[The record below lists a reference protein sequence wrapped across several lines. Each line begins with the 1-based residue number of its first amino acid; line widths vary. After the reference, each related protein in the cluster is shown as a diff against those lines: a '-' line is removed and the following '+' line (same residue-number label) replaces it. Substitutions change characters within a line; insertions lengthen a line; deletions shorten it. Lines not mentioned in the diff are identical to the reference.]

1 MDTWADTFI
10 SQIRED
16 LTEKITTLDEI
27 WAIMIFSP
35 ERQSVAEAA
44 ARVAEK
50 IIKEKDDLILE
61 LKTRISVLD
70 EEAIDQQQELVR
82 RREKIDELLQQLKLK
97 TPICDNI

>member
-1 MDTWADTFI
+1 MDWSYWFI
-10 SQIRED
+10 TQIRED

-50 IIKEKDDLILE
+50 IVKEKDQEIADLREQLE
-61 LKTRISVLD
+61 RMR
-70 EEAIDQQQELVR
+70 EL
-82 RREKIDELLQQLKLK
+82 Q
-97 TPICDNI
+97 

>member
-1 MDTWADTFI
+1 MDWSYWFI
-10 SQIRED
+10 TQIRED

-50 IIKEKDDLILE
+50 IIKEKDQEIAELREQLE
-61 LKTRISVLD
+61 RLR
-70 EEAIDQQQELVR
+70 ELN
-82 RREKIDELLQQLKLK
+82 EIEN
-97 TPICDNI
+97 TYM

>member
-1 MDTWADTFI
+1 MDWSYWFI
-10 SQIRED
+10 TQIRED

-50 IIKEKDDLILE
+50 IIKEKDQEIADLREQLE
-61 LKTRISVLD
+61 RLR
-70 EEAIDQQQELVR
+70 EL
-82 RREKIDELLQQLKLK
+82 Q
-97 TPICDNI
+97 

>member
-1 MDTWADTFI
+1 MDWSYWFI
-10 SQIRED
+10 TQIRED

-50 IIKEKDDLILE
+50 MIKEKDQEIAELREQLE
-61 LKTRISVLD
+61 RLR
-70 EEAIDQQQELVR
+70 EL
-82 RREKIDELLQQLKLK
+82 Q
-97 TPICDNI
+97 

>member
-1 MDTWADTFI
+1 MDWSYWFI
-10 SQIRED
+10 TQIRED

-50 IIKEKDDLILE
+50 IIKEKDQEIAELREQLE
-61 LKTRISVLD
+61 RLR
-70 EEAIDQQQELVR
+70 EL
-82 RREKIDELLQQLKLK
+82 Q
-97 TPICDNI
+97 